1 MEEDRINPA
10 LLEISGTVIHFNK
23 GAAFLQFREEG
34 EGGGGTCLFRPNR
47 LLVNGRR
54 LTTSQLRTVESIG
67 QFLALGDTLSGLV
80 TPRHGARPYVL
91 NADSKVPSQS
101 NGLTRR
107 TSELVQHFRL
117 YGEVRCCL
125 T

>member
-10 LLEISGTVIHFNK
+10 LLEVSGTVIHFNK

-34 EGGGGTCLFRPNR
+34 GGGGAPATCLFRPNR

-67 QFLALGDTLSGLV
+67 QFLSLGDTLSGLV

-91 NADSKVPSQS
+91 NADSKVPVPSQS
-101 NGLTRR
+101 KMN
-107 TSELVQHFRL
+107 
-117 YGEVRCCL
+117 
-125 T
+125 

>member
-10 LLEISGTVIHFNK
+10 LLEVSGTVIHFNK

-34 EGGGGTCLFRPNR
+34 GGGGTCLFRPNR

-91 NADSKVPSQS
+91 NADSKVPFQS
-101 NGLTRR
+101 NGLNN
-107 TSELVQHFRL
+107 
-117 YGEVRCCL
+117 
-125 T
+125 